1 MADTPVFGNP
11 AGLIG
16 RVNVGG
22 GGTNELRK
30 IEGTL
35 QPNLGVSTVTITGVP
50 FKPKYYYIGGSYTF
64 TDSEQCGSVE
74 EERGLCRI
82 RYTAGEDTGDN
93 GNYYIDANT
102 AEGDEF
108 IGATYDDAGTLVV
121 TVSPPLHQPRRYT
134 IWG

>member
-22 GGTNELRK
+22 GGTNELQK
-30 IEGTL
+30 ITGTL
-35 QPNLGVSTVTITGVP
+35 AGLYNVSMVTLTGIP
-50 FKPKYYYIGGSYTF
+50 FKPKFYDISGSYTF
-64 TDSEQCGSVE
+64 RDSENCGQVV
-74 EERGLCRI
+74 EERGVARV
-82 RYTAGEDTGDN
+82 RYTAGEETGDN

-121 TVSPPLHQPRRYT
+121 TVSPPLHQPTRYT

>member
-1 MADTPVFGNP
+1 MADTPVFDLTGR
-11 AGLIG
+11 IG
-16 RVNVGG
+16 RVNAGG
-22 GGTNELRK
+22 GGTNELQK

-35 QPNLGVSTVTITGVP
+35 QPWLGVSTVTITGVP

-64 TDSEQCGSVE
+64 DGSEQCGSVE

-82 RYTAGEDTGDN
+82 RYTAGEDTGDS
-93 GNYYIDANT
+93 GNYYIDVDIKVP
-102 AEGDEF
+102 EDEF
-108 IGATYDDAGTLVV
+108 IGAVYDDAGTLVV

>member
-11 AGLIG
+11 AGLTG

-22 GGTNELRK
+22 SGISELRK

-35 QPNLGVSTVTITGVP
+35 SGLYRVSTVTITGAP
-50 FKPKYYYIGGSYTF
+50 FKPKYYYIGGSYSF
-64 TDSEQCGSVE
+64 RDSEECGSVE
-74 EERGLCRI
+74 EERGLGRL
-82 RYTAGEDTGDN
+82 RFTAGEDTGDN

-108 IGATYDDAGTLVV
+108 IGATYDESGTLVV
-121 TVSPPLHQPRRYT
+121 TVSPPLHQPTRYT

>member
-11 AGLIG
+11 AGLTG

-22 GGTNELRK
+22 GGTNELKK
-30 IEGTL
+30 ITGTL
-35 QPNLGVSTVTITGVP
+35 TGLYNVSTVTITGVP
-50 FKPKYYYIGGSYTF
+50 FKPKYYYIGGSYSYRG
-64 TDSEQCGSVE
+64 SEKCGSVE
-74 EERGLCRI
+74 EERGLGRL

-93 GNYYIDANT
+93 GNYYIDANMV
-102 AEGDEF
+102 EGDEF

-121 TVSPPLHQPRRYT
+121 TVSPPLYQPSQYT